1 MTTAEKNVTESYQAI
16 SSLIRKCIYA
26 ENLSERIICGKT
38 LLKKL
43 NESKESAL
51 KTAELI
57 DNFISKLANAA
68 QTIKKDNETFD
79 CLMLAMGDR
88 KDEIC
93 YTASLI
99 QKGIENY
106 KSKNKGKD

>member
-1 MTTAEKNVTESYQAI
+1 MTTSEKNVNERYKAI
-16 SSLIRKCIYA
+16 SSLIRKCMYA
-26 ENLSERIICGKT
+26 ENKNEQIIYGRM

-43 NESKESAL
+43 DECKESTL
-51 KTAELI
+51 KTADIFDDL
-57 DNFISKLANAA
+57 ISKLASAA
-68 QTIKKDNETFD
+68 QTIQKDNDMFD

-106 KSKNKGKD
+106 KSKNKGKG